1 MRKEILIWLL
11 GLALVA
17 AVGYGYA
24 QQRNIQAR
32 YKEFQENTKQIE
44 AVKKEIEALKQRVEQ
59 AQQRVQNMETDPVE
73 IEATIRRVRRLTRDG
88 ETIFRI
94 EDPQA
99 ASEPAPSP
107 SVSVTEPVSE

>member
-24 QQRNIQAR
+24 QQRNIHVR

-44 AVKKEIEALKQRVEQ
+44 AVKQEIEALKQRVEQ

-73 IEATIRRVRRLTRDG
+73 IEATIRRIRRLTRDG

-94 EDPQA
+94 EDPPVD
-99 ASEPAPSP
+99 SEPAPSTP
-107 SVSVTEPVSE
+107 VSIAEPVNE